1 MARLPRLAPWAR
13 RAIEAA
19 AVGGALAIASL
30 VGAGLAGAREA
41 IALPGGAA
49 GALLLAP
56 AVHSIGVL
64 TTAYPVGLAATRS
77 DALLGAAAGFLVA
90 ADLTVVLAGG
100 RVALDG
106 LGAVVPAGLF
116 VSVVSAV
123 PAVAGVAAGQAATP
137 LGFGRR
143 AGAWTAV
150 VAAVGSLAMLFL
162 IGSLA

>member
-1 MARLPRLAPWAR
+1 MARLPRFAPWVR

-19 AVGGALAIASL
+19 AGGGVLAIASL
-30 VGAGLAGAREA
+30 VGAGLSGAGEA

-56 AVHSIGVL
+56 AVLSISVL

-77 DALLGAAAGFLVA
+77 DALLGAVAAFLVA
-90 ADLTVVLAGG
+90 ADLTVVVAGG

-106 LGAVVPAGLF
+106 LGAAVPAGLL
-116 VSVVSAV
+116 VGVASAL
-123 PAVAGVAAGQAATP
+123 PAVVGVAAGQAATP

-143 AGAWTAV
+143 AGAWTAG
-150 VAAVGSLAMLFL
+150 VAAAGSVVLLVL